1 MNLVDLLKKAPQ
13 SVIDKYNIEVREKAI
28 EAVKVRMVKHN
39 KTLDDYDDDEMETL
53 IKEEENKIN
62 DSVKTKILIT
72 LLAAAGIKGAFFT

>member
-1 MNLVDLLKKAPQ
+1 MKLVDLLKKAPQ

-28 EAVKVRMVKHN
+28 EGVKARIIKHN
-39 KTLDDYDDDEMETL
+39 KTLDDYSDDEMESM

>member
-39 KTLDDYDDDEMETL
+39 KTLDDYDDDEMESM
-53 IKEEENKIN
+53 IKEEENNIN

>member
-39 KTLDDYDDDEMETL
+39 KTLDDYDDDEMESM

-62 DSVKTKILIT
+62 DSVKIKILIT

>member
-39 KTLDDYDDDEMETL
+39 KTLDDYDDDEMESM